1 MEKKDQGLRVLK
13 EKAMDDPLI
22 LILSFQS
29 GLIRNKK
36 KILVILNENFTI
48 CPTGKKS
55 LTLVRGG
62 CTNSPLIDTKSI
74 ILYLT

>member
-1 MEKKDQGLRVLK
+1 MEKKDQGLRALK
-13 EKAMDDPLI
+13 EKAIDDPFI
-22 LILSFQS
+22 LILSFQL
-29 GLIRNKK
+29 GLIKNKK
-36 KILVILNENFTI
+36 TLVILNENFTI

-55 LTLVRGG
+55 LTSVRGG